1 MQFDAITISSIAGI
15 GLASLGFVGFVW
27 HHWRLRK
34 DHRELER
41 DNDLLRLTVRELHS
55 TMAKEKEFALER
67 AALLEK
73 AQVQLKE
80 VFEAASARALERNN
94 RSFLD
99 LAKETLSHFHQK
111 SDGDLKHRQQAIE
124 HLIKPIQDSL
134 GSVDKK
140 LQDLETV
147 RESAYQVL
155 RHQVGDLISAQKEL
169 RCETANLVKA
179 LRAPHVRGRWGEMQ
193 LRRVVEMSGMST
205 HCDFTEQVQLEGE
218 QGALRPDMVINLPGG
233 KKVIIDAKAPLA
245 AYLDALEA
253 QEDCDKRSFM
263 QDHARQVRKH
273 VLQLAKREYW
283 GSALKGD
290 VPEFVVLFLPGETFF
305 SAALEHDPA
314 LIELGVENRVILA
327 TPATLIAMLHAVAY
341 GWRQEALSNNAR
353 EISELGKDLY
363 KRLSDLGKHFTKLG
377 GDLNSAVNSFNK
389 TVGTLERRVLP
400 TARKFKNLE
409 SASGQVEIDEV
420 GLVNHQTRALHAA
433 ELMPDAIPAALGDRK
448 IA

>member
-1 MQFDAITISSIAGI
+1 MQFDANAILMIAVI
-15 GLASLGFVGFVW
+15 GLVSLGVIGFLW
-27 HHWRLRK
+27 HYWHLRK
-34 DHRELER
+34 DYEGLEQ
-41 DNDLLRLTVRELHS
+41 DNDGLRLAVHDLQFTL
-55 TMAKEKEFALER
+55 TKEKEFALER

-73 AQVQLKE
+73 AQEQLKD

-94 RSFLD
+94 RCFLD
-99 LAKETLSHFHQK
+99 LAKETLSHFQQK
-111 SDGDLKHRQQAIE
+111 SDGDLHQRQQAIE

-140 LQDLETV
+140 LKDLETA

-155 RHQVGDLISAQKEL
+155 RHQVGDLINAQKEL
-169 RCETANLVKA
+169 RGETANLVKA

-193 LRRVVEMSGMST
+193 LRRVVEMSGMSN

-218 QGALRPDMVINLPGG
+218 QGALRPDMIINLPGG

-245 AYLDALEA
+245 AYLDAIEA
-253 QEDCDKRSFM
+253 AEEGAKRSFM

-353 EISELGKDLY
+353 EISELGKELY

-377 GDLNSAVNSFNK
+377 SDLNSAVNSFNK

-400 TARKFKNLE
+400 TARKFKTLE
-409 SASGQVEIDEV
+409 SASMQVEIEEV
-420 GLVNHQTRALHAA
+420 GLVNHQTRPLHAT
-433 ELMPDAIPAALGDRK
+433 ELMPEAIPAALGDRK
-448 IA
+448 TA